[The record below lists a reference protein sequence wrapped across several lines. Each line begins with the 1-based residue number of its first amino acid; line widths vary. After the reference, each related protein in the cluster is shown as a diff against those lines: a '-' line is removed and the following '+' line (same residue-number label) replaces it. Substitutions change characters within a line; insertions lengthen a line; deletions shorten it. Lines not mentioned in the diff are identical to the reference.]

1 MEQMGNKITADRTYM
16 AALVR
21 RAQENDSDA
30 FAELYAL
37 TYEAQYAFTRKYL
50 RDDYYAQ
57 DAIQE
62 VYIAALKNIKKL
74 KEPFYF
80 NTWLRQINLRVC
92 YDMAMERKRRSAS
105 GDKELEIV
113 VDKSAASNPE
123 EMVFK
128 ILEHEK
134 LTQALMQLSVKER
147 NAIILKY
154 TGNMSLNDIADYM
167 ECSISSVTRYLNR
180 GYKELREMLGTGY
193 F

>member
-1 MEQMGNKITADRTYM
+1 
-16 AALVR
+16 
-21 RAQENDSDA
+21 
-30 FAELYAL
+30 
-37 TYEAQYAFTRKYL
+37 
-50 RDDYYAQ
+50 
-57 DAIQE
+57 
-62 VYIAALKNIKKL
+62 
-74 KEPFYF
+74 
-80 NTWLRQINLRVC
+80 
-92 YDMAMERKRRSAS
+92 MAMERKRRSAS